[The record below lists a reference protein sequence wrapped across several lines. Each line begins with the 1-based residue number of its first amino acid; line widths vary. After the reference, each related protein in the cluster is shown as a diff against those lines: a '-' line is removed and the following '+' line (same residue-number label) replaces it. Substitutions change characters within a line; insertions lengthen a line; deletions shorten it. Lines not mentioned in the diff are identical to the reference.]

1 MANINYLRDT
11 TAQGLAAMAA
21 PQRSRDLLAPR
32 LVPQNAGAAAM
43 ISTGQQT
50 ATGAFW
56 EIAIPLSVAASTYH
70 GYKRHSGSL
79 GWALG
84 WGVLGGLFPIITPA
98 VALAQ
103 GFGKPGPR

>member
-11 TAQGLAAMAA
+11 TAQGLAVMLAQR
-21 PQRSRDLLAPR
+21 PQDLLAPR
-32 LVPQNAGAAAM
+32 LAPQNAGAAAM
-43 ISTGQQT
+43 ISTGQQ
-50 ATGAFW
+50 ATTGFW
-56 EIAIPLSVAASTYH
+56 EIAVPLSVAASTYH
-70 GYKRHSGSL
+70 GYKRNSGSL

>member
-11 TAQGLAAMAA
+11 TAQGLAVMLAQR
-21 PQRSRDLLAPR
+21 PQDLLAPR
-32 LVPQNAGAAAM
+32 PTNM

-50 ATGAFW
+50 TTGFW
-56 EIAIPLSVAASTYH
+56 EIAVPLSVAASTYH
-70 GYKRHSGSL
+70 GYKRNSGSL